1 MRMSERGQFTIPKR
15 LREQFGLDHTVEI
28 EITPTDEGLLIRRC
42 DDGLHPIDR
51 VAGILDRPGIA
62 SGLKF
67 DSVDEYIEEIRGR

>member
-15 LREQFGLDHTVEI
+15 LREQFGLDHNVEI

-42 DDGLHPIDR
+42 DDGLRPIDK
-51 VAGILDRPGIA
+51 VYGIPDRPGIA

-67 DSVDEYIEEIRGR
+67 DSVDAYIEEIRGR